1 MRIRLT
7 IILAILVATPLALLA
22 WMGVRGVRVEREMAA
37 RRIEDL
43 LRAGLEEAA
52 RPIRE
57 LLDERARE
65 LGRVAD
71 SLPSDSDGIR
81 DWLRRIPCATQ
92 CFVLDPDGNRL
103 HPPPEGPLTE
113 AEREFLARAA
123 QVWRDKGK
131 FFEEPETRGE
141 RNVRPTSSGWYAWYS
156 GSDVGLLRW
165 QRLASGSVLGVELS
179 RARFIADAIA
189 RFPAVEASE
198 EDPAGAAERPG
209 EGGRIR
215 LVDSAGET
223 LYQWG
228 SREPGSGERPA
239 ATLELAPPLAA
250 WRFERFAAGE
260 PLAEALSRRLLFQL
274 FLGVAAVGLAL
285 AGLAAYFYRE
295 SARDFREAR
304 QRVTFVNRV
313 SHELKTPLT
322 NIRMYAELL
331 EELLERDGGKALEH
345 CRVVASES
353 QRLSRL
359 IGNVL
364 AFARR
369 ERGALELH
377 PRPGSIDETIA
388 RVVERFRPAL
398 AARGIEARFSGGAPG
413 RVLFDSDALEQILNN
428 LLSNAEKYAP
438 GSGVLEVS
446 SREEAGRATIVVA
459 DRGPGIPERERE
471 AVFRPFHRLSDRLDE
486 GASGTGLGLSIAR
499 ELARLHG
506 GDVRLVPSER
516 GARFEV
522 TLDAP
527 GGEP

>member
-7 IILAILVATPLALLA
+7 IILAILIATPLALLA
-22 WMGVRGVRVEREMAA
+22 WVGVRGVRVEREMAA
-37 RRIEDL
+37 RRIEEL

-65 LGRVAD
+65 LERAAE

-81 DWLRRIPCATQ
+81 DWIRRIPFATQ
-92 CFVLDPDGNRL
+92 CFVLDPEGNRL
-103 HPPPEGPLTE
+103 HPPLEGPLTE
-113 AEREFLARAA
+113 AEREFLARAT

-131 FFEEPETRGE
+131 FFEESDAQSE
-141 RNVRPTSSGWYAWYS
+141 RHARLGSGGWYAWYW
-156 GSDVGLLRW
+156 GSDVDLLRW
-165 QRLASGSVLGVELS
+165 QRLPSGGVLGVELS
-179 RARFIADAIA
+179 RARFIADLIA
-189 RFPAVEASE
+189 RLPAEEAS
-198 EDPAGAAERPG
+198 

-215 LVDSAGET
+215 LVDSAGEI

-228 SREPGSGERPA
+228 SRETGPGERPA
-239 ATLELAPPLAA
+239 ATLELAPPLSA
-250 WRFERFAAGE
+250 WRLERFAAGE

-274 FLGVAAVGLAL
+274 FLGLAAVGLAL
-285 AGLAAYFYRE
+285 AGLGVYFYRE

-331 EELLERDGGKALEH
+331 EGLLDRDGGKALEY
-345 CRVVASES
+345 CRVIASES

-369 ERGALELH
+369 ERGALKLH
-377 PRPGSIDETIA
+377 PRPGAIDETIS

-398 AARGIEARFSGGAPG
+398 AARGIEVQFSGGAP
-413 RVLFDSDALEQILNN
+413 RNVLFDPDALEQILNN

-446 SREEAGRATIVVA
+446 SREEGGRATIVVA
-459 DRGPGIPERERE
+459 DQGPGIPETERE

-522 TLDAP
+522 TLQAS